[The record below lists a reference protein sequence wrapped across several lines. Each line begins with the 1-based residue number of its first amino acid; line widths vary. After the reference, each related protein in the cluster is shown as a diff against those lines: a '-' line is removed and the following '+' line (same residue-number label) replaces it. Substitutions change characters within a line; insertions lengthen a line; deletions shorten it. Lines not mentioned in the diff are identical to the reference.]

1 MGTARW
7 FHIILILSI
16 FLFTAIRIHRSISY
30 YFEEGYDEDASPSLT
45 RSATNDVEDSKG
57 KKKPLNILL
66 LYADDWSYNTL
77 GAMGNEY
84 VQTPHLDELARQ
96 GVLFTHSCVVTSGT
110 FHIRILATTNWCT
123 VYHLHADSLHV
134 CIDASALCAHQ
145 ILFSIPVHM
154 MHNVNL

>member
-30 YFEEGYDEDASPSLT
+30 YFIEEGYDEDAPPSLT
-45 RSATNDVEDSKG
+45 RSATNDVEDIKG

-110 FHIRILATTNWCT
+110 FHIRILATINWCT

-134 CIDASALCAHQ
+134 CIFDASAYYVLTRFCSPYRYA
-145 ILFSIPVHM
+145 
-154 MHNVNL
+154 NVNL